1 MTHFRTTA
9 AALAGAGLI
18 AAVSV
23 PALITVPSVAQAQT
37 GTEATT
43 DDVLVAKV
51 DGEAVYL
58 SELMVAYS
66 QLPAQAQQMGMETIY
81 PFLLDRVIDEK
92 LLGTAAG
99 KAIAPDDPEVQE
111 QIDQLR
117 ERVTMQV
124 YFSRQLEEKVTD
136 ERIREGYDQYLKDN
150 PPAEEVHA
158 RHILLETEEKA
169 KEILSEIQGGKDFA
183 EAAKEHSTGPSG
195 PNGGDLGYF
204 TADAMVQ
211 PFSEAAFAMQAG
223 KVSSAPVQT
232 EFGWHLIKVEDRRE
246 TPQPAFEEM
255 RDQISQELTQTVATE
270 ILDDLRNAAA
280 IEKFDIAGNPVP
292 EVEPAPEM
300 EPAPEGEPAQQ

>member
-18 AAVSV
+18 AAVSML
-23 PALITVPSVAQAQT
+23 ALTTEPPVAQAQT

-43 DDVLVAKV
+43 EDVVVARI

-99 KAIAPDDPEVQE
+99 KAIAPDDPEVRE
-111 QIDQLR
+111 QMDELR
-117 ERVTMQV
+117 DRVTMQIF
-124 YFSRQLEEKVTD
+124 FSRQLEEKVTD
-136 ERIREGYDQYLKDN
+136 ERIRKGYDQYLKDN
-150 PPAEEVHA
+150 PPSEELHA

-169 KEILSEIQGGKDFA
+169 KEVLGEIQGGKDFA
-183 EAAKEHSTGPSG
+183 DAAKEHSTGPSG

-204 TADAMVQ
+204 AADAMVQ
-211 PFSEAAFAMQAG
+211 PFSDAAFAMQAG
-223 KVSSAPVQT
+223 DISSAPVQT
-232 EFGWHLIKVEDRRE
+232 EFGWHLIKVEDRRA
-246 TPQPAFEEM
+246 TPQPGFEEM
-255 RDQISQELTQTVATE
+255 RDQISQELTQAVATE
-270 ILDDLRNAAA
+270 ILEGLRNVAA
-280 IEKFDIAGNPVP
+280 IEKFDIEGNPAP
-292 EVEPAPEM
+292 EEEPAP
-300 EPAPEGEPAQQ
+300 Q